1 MKNLKDYFITEKLK
15 LNKNINDTDDIL
27 VYQADTG
34 GHDHELATLFIKNT
48 DEDIEDFVM
57 YWWRE
62 ELPGKRPQSDRIS
75 GPYDDKIRKEY
86 KEYFDEV
93 KNYVDEIKDES
104 ITLAD
109 YITNIYDNLNKDSWV
124 FADNVMER

>member
-15 LNKNINDTDDIL
+15 LNKNINDTDDVL

-34 GHDHELATLFIKNT
+34 GSDHELATLFIKNT

-62 ELPGKRPQSDRIS
+62 ELPAKRPQSNRIS
-75 GPYDDKIRKEY
+75 KPYNDNIRKEY
-86 KEYFDEV
+86 EDYFNEV

-124 FADNVMER
+124 FADNVME

>member
-1 MKNLKDYFITEKLK
+1 MKNLIDLINEKLVI
-15 LNKNINDTDDIL
+15 NKNVNDTKDIL
-27 VYQADTG
+27 VYSTDTG
-34 GHDHELATLFIKNT
+34 GRDHELATVFIKNT

-62 ELPGKRPQSDRIS
+62 ELPGKRPQSDKIPE
-75 GPYDDKIRKEY
+75 PYNDDIRKEY

-104 ITLAD
+104 MTLAD
-109 YITNIYDNLNKDSWV
+109 YITNIYDNLNKDSWI
-124 FADNVMER
+124 FADRIR

>member
-34 GHDHELATLFIKNT
+34 GRDHELATLFIKNT
-48 DEDIEDFVM
+48 DENIEDFVM

-62 ELPGKRPQSDRIS
+62 ELPGKRPQSDSIS
-75 GPYDDKIRKEY
+75 KPYNDNIRKEY
-86 KEYFDEV
+86 EDYFNEV

-104 ITLAD
+104 MTLAD

-124 FADNVMER
+124 FADNVME

>member
-34 GHDHELATLFIKNT
+34 GRDHELATLFIKNT

-62 ELPGKRPQSDRIS
+62 ELPSKRPQLHKIS
-75 GPYDDKIRKEY
+75 APYDDNIRKEY
-86 KEYFDEV
+86 EDYFNEV

-124 FADNVMER
+124 FADNVME

>member
-1 MKNLKDYFITEKLK
+1 MKNLIDLINEKLVI
-15 LNKNINDTDDIL
+15 NKSVNDTKDIL
-27 VYQADTG
+27 VYSADTG
-34 GHDHELATLFIKNT
+34 GRDHELATLFIKNT

-62 ELPGKRPQSDRIS
+62 ELPAKRPASDNIS
-75 GPYDDKIRKEY
+75 GPYNNDIRKKY
-86 KEYFDEV
+86 KDYFNEV

-104 ITLAD
+104 ITLAE

-124 FADNVMER
+124 FADRIR

>member
-1 MKNLKDYFITEKLK
+1 MKNLIDLINEKLVI
-15 LNKNINDTDDIL
+15 NKSVNDTKDIL
-27 VYQADTG
+27 VYSADTG
-34 GHDHELATLFIKNT
+34 GRDHELATVFIKNT

-62 ELPGKRPQSDRIS
+62 ELPGKRPQSDKIPE
-75 GPYDDKIRKEY
+75 PYNDDIRKEY

-104 ITLAD
+104 MTLAD
-109 YITNIYDNLNKDSWV
+109 YITNIYDNLNKDSWI
-124 FADNVMER
+124 FADRIR

>member
-1 MKNLKDYFITEKLK
+1 MKNLIDLINEKLVI
-15 LNKNINDTDDIL
+15 NKNVNDTKDIL
-27 VYQADTG
+27 VYSADTG
-34 GHDHELATLFIKNT
+34 GRDHELATVFIKNT
-48 DEDIEDFVM
+48 AEDIEDFVM

-104 ITLAD
+104 MTLAD
-109 YITNIYDNLNKDSWV
+109 YITNIYDNLNKDSWI
-124 FADNVMER
+124 FADRIR

>member
-34 GHDHELATLFIKNT
+34 GRDHELATLFIKNT

-62 ELPGKRPQSDRIS
+62 ELPSKRPQSHNIPK
-75 GPYDDKIRKEY
+75 PYNDNIRKEY
-86 KEYFDEV
+86 ENYFNEV
-93 KNYVDEIKDES
+93 KNYVDEIKDKS

-124 FADNVMER
+124 FGDNVME